1 MTDLGYGRLRWFL
14 LLSGA
19 ALLIWSGVGPR
30 DRLTWV
36 MEIAPAVIGGVL
48 LAATARRFPLST
60 LVYALLWIFA
70 LILMVGGHWTYA
82 EVPLGNWLRDALG
95 LSRNHFDRLGHF
107 FQGLAPAM
115 LAREVL
121 LRTSPLRPGKWLF
134 FIVLCIALAISAMY
148 EFVEWF
154 AALSLGQSAD
164 MFLGSQGDPWDTQ
177 WDMFL
182 AFCGAIVGQLALSRA
197 HGRSLR
203 RVCSA

>member
-36 MEIAPAVIGGVL
+36 MEIAPAVIGGIL